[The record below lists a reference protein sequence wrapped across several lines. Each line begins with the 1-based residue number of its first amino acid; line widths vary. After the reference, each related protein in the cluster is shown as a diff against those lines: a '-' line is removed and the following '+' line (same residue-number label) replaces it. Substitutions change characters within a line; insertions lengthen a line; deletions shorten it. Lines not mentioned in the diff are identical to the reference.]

1 MQKLPDETRTI
12 CFDADLKVEAYRF
25 EGVMQK
31 FPNHFHDYY
40 VIGFIEKSKRYLLC
54 KGQEYVIQPGDI
66 LLFNPGDNHTCQQI
80 SEEPLDYRCL
90 NIQPDIMRK
99 TSSEIMEKDCLPI
112 FMENV
117 LFRSDLA
124 VSLRE
129 LHQMIMEKRTDFKK
143 EELFLFLLEQ
153 LITEYS
159 DITSASAQEETSL
172 EMKTVC
178 DYFEK
183 NYAQSISLDQLS
195 SLTGMSKYHLLHC
208 FTKQKGISPYS
219 YLETVRINHAKKFLE
234 QGETPTDVAFMTGFN
249 DQSHFTNF
257 FKKLI
262 GLTPKQY
269 GMIFRQGPNIKGNP
283 HGD

>member
-1 MQKLPDETRTI
+1 MMNETRTV
-12 CFDADLKVEAYRF
+12 CYDADLNIEAYRF

-40 VIGFIEKSKRYLLC
+40 VIGFIERGQRCLLC
-54 KGQEYVIQPGDI
+54 KEQTYVIKPGDI

-80 SEEPLDYRCL
+80 SDEPLDYRCI
-90 NIQPDIMRK
+90 NIQPDSMRIA
-99 TSSEIMEKDCLPI
+99 SSEIMEKECLPI
-112 FMENV
+112 FTQNV
-117 LFRSDLA
+117 LFRSELA

-129 LHQMIMEKRTDFKK
+129 LHQMIMEKGTDFKK

-159 DITSASAQEETSL
+159 HTAPASVKEVPSL
-172 EMKTVC
+172 EMKAIC
-178 DYFEK
+178 DYFEN
-183 NYAQSISLDQLS
+183 NYSNAITLDQLS
-195 SLTGMSKYHLLHC
+195 DLTGMNKYHLLHS

-219 YLETVRINHAKKFLE
+219 YLETIRINHAKRLLE
-234 QGETPTDVAFMTGFN
+234 QGETPVDVAFLSGFN

-269 GMIFRQGPNIKGNP
+269 GMIFNQEPKSKDNT
-283 HGD
+283 HHED

>member
-1 MQKLPDETRTI
+1 MPNEMRTV
-12 CFDADLKVEAYRF
+12 CYDTNLKIEAYRF

-40 VIGFIEKSKRYLLC
+40 VIGFIEKGQRYLLC
-54 KGQEYVIQPGDI
+54 KEQEYVIQPGDI

-99 TSSEIMEKDCLPI
+99 ASSEIMGKECLPV
-112 FMENV
+112 FTQNV

-129 LHQMIMEKRTDFKK
+129 LQQMIMEKETDFKK
-143 EELFLFLLEQ
+143 EELFLFLLDQ

-159 DITSASAQEETSL
+159 ETTLISDEDEFSF
-172 EMKTVC
+172 EMKAIC

-183 NYAQSISLDQLS
+183 NYADAITLDQLS
-195 SLTGMSKYHLLHC
+195 DLTGMNKYHLLHS

-219 YLETVRINHAKKFLE
+219 YLETVRINHAKRLLE
-234 QGETPTDVAFMTGFN
+234 QGEMSADVAFLTGFT

-269 GMIFRQGPNIKGNP
+269 SMIFKQEAKTKDNTR
-283 HGD
+283 HED